1 MSERPKIR
9 ITSPQAFLVVE
20 GMNLHLDC
28 EAIGFPSPRVI
39 WFRLPG
45 MQMLQNRTNDEAT
58 SLERRNITKD
68 DEGAYICTAKNPLG
82 SDSYEVQV
90 TVIGEFFK
98 IL

>member
-9 ITSPQAFLVVE
+9 ITSPQPFLVVE

-28 EAIGFPSPRVI
+28 EAIGFPCPRVI

-68 DEGAYICTAKNPLG
+68 DEGVYICTAKNPLG
-82 SDSYEVQV
+82 RDSYEVQV

>member
-28 EAIGFPSPRVI
+28 EAIGFPCPRVI

-58 SLERRNITKD
+58 SLERKNITKD
-68 DEGAYICTAKNPLG
+68 DEGVYICTAKNPLG

-90 TVIGEFFK
+90 TVIGEFF
-98 IL
+98 